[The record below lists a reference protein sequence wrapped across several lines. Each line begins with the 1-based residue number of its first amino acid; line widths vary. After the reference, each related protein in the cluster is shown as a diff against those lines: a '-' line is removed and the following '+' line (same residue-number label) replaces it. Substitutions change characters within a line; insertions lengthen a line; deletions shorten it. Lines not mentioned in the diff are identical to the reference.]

1 MGEQNEAEEASQE
14 ITCKQVF
21 ANFYISSFGTVVQ
34 IVLYQKPL
42 STTLHITHIKV

>member
-21 ANFYISSFGTVVQ
+21 ANFYISGFGTIMQ
-34 IVLYQKPL
+34 IVLYYKPL
-42 STTLHITHIKV
+42 STTPHITHY